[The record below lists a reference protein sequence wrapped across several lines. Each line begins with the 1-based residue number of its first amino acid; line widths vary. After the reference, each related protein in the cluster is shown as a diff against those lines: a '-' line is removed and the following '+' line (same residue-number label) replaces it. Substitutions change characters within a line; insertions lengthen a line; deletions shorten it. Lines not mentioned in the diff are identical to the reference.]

1 APGEVSA
8 YVPPDP
14 QAFPA
19 TRAYPT
25 ASLMKVVT
33 AAAVLREAPSAA
45 RRSCRYRG
53 SPYKF
58 DAAQL
63 RAPRS
68 GGRLASFDDA
78 LAISNNQ
85 CFARPA
91 VHAVGR
97 AALLGEVKPGGLP
110 APPAAGHPGGIIEP
124 VDGALELGRLG
135 SGL

>member
-33 AAAVLREAPSAA
+33 AAAMLREKPSAA
-45 RRSCRYRG
+45 RRSCRYLG
-53 SPYKF
+53 SPYHL

-63 RAPRS
+63 AAPRS
-68 GGRLASFDDA
+68 GGRIDSFDDA

-85 CFARPA
+85 CFARLA
-91 VHAVGR
+91 VHDVGR
-97 AALLGEVKPGGLP
+97 AALLSE
-110 APPAAGHPGGIIEP
+110 IER
-124 VDGALELGRLG
+124 V
-135 SGL
+135 